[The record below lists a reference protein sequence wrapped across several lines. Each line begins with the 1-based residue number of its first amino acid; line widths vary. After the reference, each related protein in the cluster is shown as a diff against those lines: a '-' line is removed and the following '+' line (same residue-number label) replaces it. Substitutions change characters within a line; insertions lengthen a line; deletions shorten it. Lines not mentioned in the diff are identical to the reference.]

1 MGFHQR
7 WANDFRTASVITEGA
22 GFGAAVLGTL
32 WAYDGWISVTN
43 MAGELKNPAKQLPR
57 AIIIGL
63 IIVITVYLLI
73 NVALLN
79 IIPIEQITSS
89 ETPASEAA
97 VVLFGNGGAAF
108 IAAGIIVSV
117 FGALNGYVMTAAR
130 VPFSMGEESNS
141 PIRQA

>member
-1 MGFHQR
+1 MAVGVLAFVTVMNILSTKYGGMVQTLSTIAKLIPISIIILWGFINGE
-7 WANDFRTASVITEGA
+7 ANDFRTASVITEGA

-89 ETPASEAA
+89 
-97 VVLFGNGGAAF
+97 
-108 IAAGIIVSV
+108 
-117 FGALNGYVMTAAR
+117 
-130 VPFSMGEESNS
+130 
-141 PIRQA
+141 